1 MTSRR
6 QGSRRTQTPHPVG
19 DLGCHR
25 GSRKNCPDIPFP
37 PSPHGTGLTARQVR
51 LDLNVNEL
59 GARDV
64 AAQDVGV
71 GCIAEVIAPAAQF
84 SGDEELARIAS
95 ENLVSRHG

>member
-1 MTSRR
+1 M
-6 QGSRRTQTPHPVG
+6 
-19 DLGCHR
+19 
-25 GSRKNCPDIPFP
+25 
-37 PSPHGTGLTARQVR
+37 
-51 LDLNVNEL
+51 NEL

-84 SGDEELARIAS
+84 SADEELARIAS